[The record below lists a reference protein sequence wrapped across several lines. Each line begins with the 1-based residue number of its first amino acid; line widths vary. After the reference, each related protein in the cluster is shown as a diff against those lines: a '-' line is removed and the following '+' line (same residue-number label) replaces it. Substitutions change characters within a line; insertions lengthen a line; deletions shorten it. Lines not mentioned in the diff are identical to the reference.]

1 MATNQ
6 SMADALSQ
14 KPASKTVS
22 AKNASLKVLMEAPS
36 VQSKFQSVLKDKS
49 SSFVSSVLNLVNTN
63 GYLADAQ
70 PMSIMTSAMVAATL
84 DLPIDPNLGYAYIVP
99 FNSKNKETNRWE
111 KKAQLIIGYKGYI
124 QLAQRS
130 GQYHK
135 LNVAPITEGSLI
147 SWDPLAEDL
156 KYDFDKQT
164 SDKVIGYAG
173 YFELLN
179 GFTKTVYWTK
189 DQVEA
194 HRIANNKASDKKSLT
209 GVWRDN
215 YDAMAEKTV
224 LRSMLGRWGILSIE
238 MQNAVS
244 KDEKPQVMDDDGN
257 LSDDRIDITDDASS
271 SDDVTPTDDTQTD
284 TTDKAAAKPA
294 KSTKTT
300 KKPVK
305 HDPETQSLLDSFDA
319 K

>member
-1 MATNQ
+1 MATNNTLNQ
-6 SMADALSQ
+6 ALNTQPQ
-14 KPASKTVS
+14 KVS
-22 AKNASLKVLMEAPS
+22 AKNASIKVLLESPTIQA
-36 VQSKFQSVLKDKS
+36 KFQNVLKDKS
-49 SSFVSSVLNLVNTN
+49 SGFVSSVLNVVNTN

-99 FNSKNKETNRWE
+99 FNGKNKETGRWE

-130 GQYHK
+130 GQYRK
-135 LNVAPITEGSLI
+135 LNVAPIPEGAFI
-147 SWDPLAEDL
+147 SWNPLAEEL
-156 KYDFDKQT
+156 KYDFTKAT
-164 SDKVIGYAG
+164 SDKAVGYAG

-179 GFTKTVYWTK
+179 GFTKTVYWTR

-194 HRIANNKASDKKSLT
+194 HRVANNKAKDKRALT

-215 YDAMAEKTV
+215 YDAMATKTV

-244 KDEKPQVMDDDGN
+244 KDEKAQTLDDNDQ
-257 LSDDRIDITDDASS
+257 LVEDRLDITDDATSA
-271 SDDVTPTDDTQTD
+271 DDGVTPEIKDE
-284 TTDKAAAKPA
+284 
-294 KSTKTT
+294 KSKTKNGGSKT
-300 KKPVK
+300 PVRGEDPDLTEQQK
-305 HDPETQSLLDSFDA
+305 HDIYNAINGD
-319 K
+319 KK

>member
-1 MATNQ
+1 MATNNTLNK
-6 SMADALSQ
+6 ALNQ
-14 KPASKTVS
+14 QPLKVS
-22 AKNASLKVLMEAPS
+22 AKNASIKVLLESPTIQA
-36 VQSKFQSVLKDKS
+36 KFQNVLKDKS
-49 SSFVSSVLNLVNTN
+49 SGFVSSVLNVVNTN

-99 FNSKNKETNRWE
+99 FNGKNKETNRWE

-130 GQYHK
+130 GQYRK
-135 LNVAPITEGSLI
+135 LNVAPIPEGAFI
-147 SWDPLAEDL
+147 SWNPLAEEL
-156 KYDFDKQT
+156 KYDFSKAT
-164 SDKVIGYAG
+164 SDTAVGYAG

-179 GFTKTVYWTK
+179 GFTKTVYWTR

-194 HRIANNKASDKKSLT
+194 HRIANNKAKDKRALT

-215 YDAMAEKTV
+215 YDAMATKTV

-244 KDEKPQVMDDDGN
+244 KDEQPQELTDDGQ
-257 LSDDRIDITDDASS
+257 LVDDRLDITDDATSYDS
-271 SDDVTPTDDTQTD
+271 PHDEADEDKSGTKSD
-284 TTDKAAAKPA
+284 
-294 KSTKTT
+294 
-300 KKPVK
+300 K
-305 HDPETQSLLDSFDA
+305 HDSELTKQQQQDIFDA
-319 K
+319 VNSSKK

>member
-1 MATNQ
+1 MATNNTLNQ
-6 SMADALSQ
+6 ALNTQPQ
-14 KPASKTVS
+14 KVS
-22 AKNASLKVLMEAPS
+22 AKNASIKVLLESPTIQA
-36 VQSKFQSVLKDKS
+36 KFQNVLKDKS
-49 SSFVSSVLNLVNTN
+49 SGFVSSVLNVVNTN

-99 FNSKNKETNRWE
+99 FNGKNKETGRWE

-135 LNVAPITEGSLI
+135 LNVSPIPEGAFI
-147 SWDPLAEDL
+147 SWDPLAEEL
-156 KYDFDKQT
+156 KYDFTKQT
-164 SDKVIGYAG
+164 SDKIVGYAG

-179 GFTKTVYWTK
+179 GFTKTVYWTH

-194 HRIANNKASDKKSLT
+194 HRVANNKTKDKRALT

-215 YDAMAEKTV
+215 YDAMATKTV

-238 MQNAVS
+238 MQSAVS
-244 KDEKPQVMDDDGN
+244 KDEKAQTLDDNDQ
-257 LSDDRIDITDDASS
+257 LVEDRLDITDDATNSDSDNSATDANKSSDSS
-271 SDDVTPTDDTQTD
+271 SKAKTGQPSKSNPNLTEQQQKDIYDAING
-284 TTDKAAAKPA
+284 DKK
-294 KSTKTT
+294 
-300 KKPVK
+300 
-305 HDPETQSLLDSFDA
+305 
-319 K
+319 

>member
-1 MATNQ
+1 MATNNTLNQ
-6 SMADALSQ
+6 ALNTQPQ
-14 KPASKTVS
+14 KVS
-22 AKNASLKVLMEAPS
+22 AKNASIKVLLESPTIQA
-36 VQSKFQSVLKDKS
+36 KFQNVLKDKS
-49 SSFVSSVLNLVNTN
+49 SGFVSSVLNVVNTN

-99 FNSKNKETNRWE
+99 FNGKNKKTGRWE

-135 LNVAPITEGSLI
+135 LNVAPIPEGAFI
-147 SWDPLAEDL
+147 SWDPLAEEL
-156 KYDFDKQT
+156 KYDFTKQI
-164 SDKVIGYAG
+164 SDKIVGYAG

-179 GFTKTVYWTK
+179 GFTKTVYWTR

-194 HRIANNKASDKKSLT
+194 HRVANNKAKDKRALT

-215 YDAMAEKTV
+215 YDAMATKTV
-224 LRSMLGRWGILSIE
+224 LRSMLSHWGILSIE

-244 KDEKPQVMDDDGN
+244 KDEKAQTLDDNDQ
-257 LSDDRIDITDDASS
+257 LVEDRLDITDDATNSDSDNAAADANKSSDSS
-271 SDDVTPTDDTQTD
+271 SKAKTVQSSKSNSSLTEQQQKDIYDAING
-284 TTDKAAAKPA
+284 DKK
-294 KSTKTT
+294 
-300 KKPVK
+300 
-305 HDPETQSLLDSFDA
+305 
-319 K
+319 

>member
-1 MATNQ
+1 MATNNTLNQ
-6 SMADALSQ
+6 ALNTQPQ
-14 KPASKTVS
+14 KVS
-22 AKNASLKVLMEAPS
+22 AKNASIKVLLESPTIQA
-36 VQSKFQSVLKDKS
+36 KFQNVLKDKS
-49 SSFVSSVLNLVNTN
+49 SGFVSSVLNVVNTN

-99 FNSKNKETNRWE
+99 FNGKNKKTGRWE

-135 LNVAPITEGSLI
+135 LNVAPIPEGAFI
-147 SWDPLAEDL
+147 SWDPLAEEL
-156 KYDFDKQT
+156 KYDFTKQT
-164 SDKVIGYAG
+164 SDKIVGYAG

-179 GFTKTVYWTK
+179 GFTKTVYWTR

-194 HRIANNKASDKKSLT
+194 HRVANNKAKDKRALT

-215 YDAMAEKTV
+215 YDAMATKTV
-224 LRSMLGRWGILSIE
+224 LRSMLSHWGILSIE

-244 KDEKPQVMDDDGN
+244 KDEKAQTLDDNDQ
-257 LSDDRIDITDDASS
+257 LVEDRLDITDDATNSDSDNAAADANKSSDSS
-271 SDDVTPTDDTQTD
+271 SKAKTVQSSKSNSSLTEQQQKDIYDAING
-284 TTDKAAAKPA
+284 DKK
-294 KSTKTT
+294 
-300 KKPVK
+300 
-305 HDPETQSLLDSFDA
+305 
-319 K
+319 

>member
-1 MATNQ
+1 MATNNTLNQ
-6 SMADALSQ
+6 ALNTQPQ
-14 KPASKTVS
+14 KVS
-22 AKNASLKVLMEAPS
+22 AKNASIKVLLESPTIQA
-36 VQSKFQSVLKDKS
+36 KFQNVLKDKS
-49 SSFVSSVLNLVNTN
+49 SGFVSSVLNVVNTN

-99 FNSKNKETNRWE
+99 FNGKNKETGRWE

-135 LNVAPITEGSLI
+135 LNVAPIPEGAFI
-147 SWDPLAEDL
+147 SWDPLAEEL
-156 KYDFDKQT
+156 KYDFTKQI
-164 SDKVIGYAG
+164 SDKIVGYAG

-179 GFTKTVYWTK
+179 GFTKTVYWTR

-194 HRIANNKASDKKSLT
+194 HRVANNKAKDKRALT

-215 YDAMAEKTV
+215 YDAMATKTV
-224 LRSMLGRWGILSIE
+224 LRSMLSHWGILSIE

-244 KDEKPQVMDDDGN
+244 KDEKAQTLDDNDQ
-257 LSDDRIDITDDASS
+257 LVEDRLDITDDATNSDSDNAAADANKSSDSS
-271 SDDVTPTDDTQTD
+271 SKAKTVQSSKSNSSLTEQQQKDIYDAING
-284 TTDKAAAKPA
+284 DKK
-294 KSTKTT
+294 
-300 KKPVK
+300 
-305 HDPETQSLLDSFDA
+305 
-319 K
+319 

>member
-1 MATNQ
+1 MATNNTLNK
-6 SMADALSQ
+6 ALNTQPQ
-14 KPASKTVS
+14 KVN
-22 AKNASLKVLMEAPS
+22 AKNASIKVLLESPTIQA
-36 VQSKFQSVLKDKS
+36 KFKNVLKDKS
-49 SSFVSSVLNLVNTN
+49 SGFVSSVLNVVNSN

-99 FNSKNKETNRWE
+99 FNAKNKETGRYE

-135 LNVAPITEGSLI
+135 LNVAPIPEGAFI
-147 SWDPLAEDL
+147 SWDPLAEEL
-156 KYDFDKQT
+156 KYDFTKQI
-164 SDKVIGYAG
+164 SDKVVGYAG

-179 GFTKTVYWTK
+179 GFTKTVYWTR

-194 HRIANNKASDKKSLT
+194 HRIANNKAKDKRALT

-215 YDAMAEKTV
+215 YDAMATKTV

-244 KDEKPQVMDDDGN
+244 KDERPQE
-257 LSDDRIDITDDASS
+257 LSDDGQLVEDRVDITDGAT
-271 SDDVTPTDDTQTD
+271 SDDVQEDKTTNPVAKTKSISKKTPTKDSNLTSQEQQDIFNAIN
-284 TTDKAAAKPA
+284 DKK
-294 KSTKTT
+294 
-300 KKPVK
+300 
-305 HDPETQSLLDSFDA
+305 
-319 K
+319 

>member
-1 MATNQ
+1 MATNNTLNQ
-6 SMADALSQ
+6 ALNTQPQ
-14 KPASKTVS
+14 KVS
-22 AKNASLKVLMEAPS
+22 AKNASIKVLLESPTNQA
-36 VQSKFQSVLKDKS
+36 KFQNVLKEKS
-49 SSFVSSVLNLVNTN
+49 SGFVSSVLNVVNTN

-99 FNSKNKETNRWE
+99 FNSMNKETDRWE

-130 GQYHK
+130 GQYRK
-135 LNVAPITEGSLI
+135 LNVAPIPEGAFI
-147 SWDPLAEDL
+147 SWNPLAEEL
-156 KYDFDKQT
+156 KYDFTKAT
-164 SDKVIGYAG
+164 SDKAVGYAG

-179 GFTKTVYWTK
+179 GFTKTVYWTR

-194 HRIANNKASDKKSLT
+194 HRVANNKAKDKRALT

-215 YDAMAEKTV
+215 YDAMATKTV

-244 KDEKPQVMDDDGN
+244 KDEKAQTLDDNDQ
-257 LSDDRIDITDDASS
+257 LVEDRLDITDDATNSDSDNAAADANKSSDSS
-271 SDDVTPTDDTQTD
+271 SKAKTVQSSKSNSSLTEQQQKDIYDAING
-284 TTDKAAAKPA
+284 DKK
-294 KSTKTT
+294 
-300 KKPVK
+300 
-305 HDPETQSLLDSFDA
+305 
-319 K
+319 

>member
-1 MATNQ
+1 MATNNTLNQ
-6 SMADALSQ
+6 ALNTQPQ
-14 KPASKTVS
+14 KVS
-22 AKNASLKVLMEAPS
+22 AKNASIKVLLESPTIQA
-36 VQSKFQSVLKDKS
+36 KFQNVLKEKS
-49 SSFVSSVLNLVNTN
+49 SGFVSSVLNVVNTN

-99 FNSKNKETNRWE
+99 FNGKNKETGRWE

-135 LNVAPITEGSLI
+135 LNVAPIPEGAFI
-147 SWDPLAEDL
+147 SWDPLAEEL
-156 KYDFDKQT
+156 KYDFTKQI
-164 SDKVIGYAG
+164 SDKIVGYAG

-179 GFTKTVYWTK
+179 GFTKTVYWTR

-194 HRIANNKASDKKSLT
+194 HRVANNKAKDKRALT

-215 YDAMAEKTV
+215 YDAMATKTV
-224 LRSMLGRWGILSIE
+224 LRSMLSHWGILSIE

-244 KDEKPQVMDDDGN
+244 KDEKAQTLDDNDQ
-257 LSDDRIDITDDASS
+257 LVEDRLDITDDATNSDSDNAAADANKSSDSS
-271 SDDVTPTDDTQTD
+271 SKAKTVQSSKSNSSLTEQQQKDIYDAING
-284 TTDKAAAKPA
+284 DKK
-294 KSTKTT
+294 
-300 KKPVK
+300 
-305 HDPETQSLLDSFDA
+305 
-319 K
+319 